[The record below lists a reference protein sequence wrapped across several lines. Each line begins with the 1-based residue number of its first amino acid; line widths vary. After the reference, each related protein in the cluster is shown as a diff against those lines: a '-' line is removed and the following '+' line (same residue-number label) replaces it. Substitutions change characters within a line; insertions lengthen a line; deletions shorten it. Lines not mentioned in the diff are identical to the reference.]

1 MGESRPDIPIP
12 DGLQKL
18 MQDFVVTVL
27 RQQPDDLINHAVE
40 YFNNLKVG
48 YSDETLG
55 SLNEIQAQRDAEL
68 GITNEPESQNSQVK
82 FATFADS
89 PQDDDEEVNT
99 GLF

>member
-1 MGESRPDIPIP
+1 MSSRN
-12 DGLQKL
+12 
-18 MQDFVVTVL
+18 F
-27 RQQPDDLINHAVE
+27 
-40 YFNNLKVG
+40 
-48 YSDETLG
+48 LG